1 MRIVTQIVKQAELTV
16 DNKVI
21 SNIGFGFLA
30 YIGFCEADTTE
41 SIQKGL
47 NKLCGLRVFHDENG
61 KLNLSLSDVDGQM
74 LLVSNFTL
82 YADCSRGYRPSFV
95 ESAKFDKAND
105 LYNFTLGYISQKG
118 IDVKPCVFG
127 GDMVIS
133 SIAEGPINIII
144 DTEDL

>member
-1 MRIVTQIVKQAELTV
+1 MRIVTQIVRKAELTV
-16 DNKVI
+16 DEKLI
-21 SNIGFGFLA
+21 SEIGFGFLA
-30 YIGFCEADTTE
+30 YIGFCDSDTEE

-47 NKLCGLRVFHDENG
+47 NKLCGLRVFHDSDG
-61 KLNLSLSDVDGQM
+61 KLNLSLDDVKGQL

-95 ESAKFDKAND
+95 ESAKFDKANA
-105 LYNFTLGYISQKG
+105 LYEFSLDYISKKG

-127 GDMVIS
+127 GDMIIS
-133 SIAEGPINIII
+133 SVAEGPINIII